1 MNKRKRAG
9 EPFKDFPAPESDKD
23 KESRELI
30 YEAILLYRELK
41 RIIPQSAQSV
51 IRKVIT
57 ASAVAQLNALI
68 PRLKKKKINSMLN
81 DELKQKLIKIV
92 GHFPNA
98 EWEVEKAEDGEF
110 IFKIIKC
117 RLVQLITGAGHPEL
131 SDAFCQGDKAYF
143 DKYQKDIIFIRDLKI
158 GSGDSYCDFRFK
170 IK

>member
-1 MNKRKRAG
+1 MKLSISIKIKFAAAKVLVKELKINQLITALNGMNKRKRAG

-81 DELKQKLIKIV
+81 DELKQKLIKI
-92 GHFPNA
+92 
-98 EWEVEKAEDGEF
+98 
-110 IFKIIKC
+110 
-117 RLVQLITGAGHPEL
+117 LIL
-131 SDAFCQGDKAYF
+131 
-143 DKYQKDIIFIRDLKI
+143 
-158 GSGDSYCDFRFK
+158 
-170 IK
+170 